1 MEEKKN
7 AFFNFLIKNRW
18 LMIII
23 FGVLAIT
30 GIVMFFNTKV
40 IYDLSSFAPR
50 NSNTADAV
58 TVLKAEFDD
67 KGSLYLMVKDISEEE
82 AGNLQEELSEMDG
95 VAVVAFDKSK
105 DYINNSAF
113 FTISLTDYDSSNEAN
128 NTISSIAEKMESGEF
143 YLSGQSALSY
153 YTRLETIESI
163 LKVGI
168 IILVAILMMLV
179 FTSKTFFELIVLLL
193 TFGVAVILNMGTNF
207 LFNGISYISNLVS
220 LILQLAL
227 SLDYSIILLHRFME
241 ERAIYDAKTSI
252 FNALK
257 KGTPEIL
264 SSSLTTIA
272 GLCAL
277 LVMTLPIGVEMGL
290 SLAKSIVFSLITVVF
305 FMPALLV
312 VFDKQL
318 QKSKHKNFV
327 PSVVRPV
334 KAILKFRT
342 PISIAFL
349 IILVLAGTGQ
359 FFNEY
364 SYNINGA
371 KRILDSQDH
380 IAEEFG
386 YKNDLAIIIPKGDYE
401 KEKDLIAF
409 MKAKEIVNGVTGLSS
424 IEVTDGLF
432 LTDMVTV
439 QSLTGLDIG
448 IPLTEAML
456 NSLFQMYIDEK
467 DPNTE
472 IPVEEY
478 EVMFI
483 DLMQVASEK
492 IALVFPGIE
501 DTEYGKQ
508 LEQLTMARANFEGEN
523 YSRIMFNINS
533 PTESKESLALIE
545 DLTTD
550 LSVYYDEYYMAGES
564 VACYDMANV
573 FPKDNLL
580 VSILTVLF
588 VLLILFFTFK
598 NIFLPILVILVIQG
612 GVWINFVIPFLAS
625 TPVSFIGYLLVC
637 AIQMGATIDYGIVLT
652 NRYRS
657 TKHLYLTRIEAMA
670 EAENAVFPTIITSGS
685 ILTISGISMG
695 LVASGV
701 VATMGMLLGI
711 GAATS
716 IILVLFVLPSLLLVL
731 EKFIDK
737 ADYKNLFKKRKKIEN
752 IL

>member
-23 FGVLAIT
+23 FAVLSIA

-40 IYDLSSFAPR
+40 VYDLSSFAPR
-50 NSNTADAV
+50 NSNTSDAV
-58 TVLKAEFDD
+58 AVLKTEFDD
-67 KGSLYLMVKDISEEE
+67 KGSFYLMVKDISEEE

-113 FTISLTDYDSSNEAN
+113 FTISLTDYDSTNEAN
-128 NTISSIAEKMESGEF
+128 DTISSIAEKMESAEF
-143 YLSGQSALSY
+143 YMSGQSALSY

-179 FTSKTFFELIVLLL
+179 LTSKTFFELIVLLL

-207 LFNGISYISNLVS
+207 LFNGISYISHLVG

-241 ERAIYDAKTSI
+241 ERAIYDAKTAVI
-252 FNALK
+252 NALK

-290 SLAKSIVFSLITVVF
+290 SLAKSIVFSLLAVMF

-312 VFDKQL
+312 IFDKQL
-318 QKSKHKNFV
+318 QKTKHKNFV
-327 PSVVRPV
+327 PSVVRPA

-380 IAEEFG
+380 IAEDFG
-386 YKNDLAIIIPKGDYE
+386 YKNDLAIVIPKGDYE
-401 KEKDLIAF
+401 KEKALIEF
-409 MKAKEIVNGVTGLSS
+409 MKSKEIITDVTGLSS
-424 IEVTDGLF
+424 IEVTDGLY

-439 QSLTGLDIG
+439 QSLSGLDIG
-448 IPLTEAML
+448 IPLTEGML
-456 NSLFQMYIDEK
+456 TSLFQMYIDEK
-467 DPNTE
+467 DPTTE
-472 IPVEEY
+472 ISAEEY
-478 EVMFI
+478 PVMFI
-483 DLMQVASEK
+483 DLMQVASAK
-492 IALVFPGIE
+492 ISEVFPGIE
-501 DTEYGKQ
+501 DTDYGKQ
-508 LEQLTMARANFEGEN
+508 LEQLSMARANFEGET

-533 PTESKESLALIE
+533 PTESKESLALID
-545 DLTTD
+545 DLTTE
-550 LSVYYDEYYMAGES
+550 LSVFYEEYYMAGES
-564 VACYDMANV
+564 VACYDMAKV

-580 VSILTVLF
+580 ISLLTVLF

-598 NIFLPILVILVIQG
+598 NAFLPVLLILVIQG
-612 GVWINFVIPFLAS
+612 GVWINFVIPFLSS

-657 TKHLYLTRIEAMA
+657 TKHLYLTKIEAMA

-685 ILTISGISMG
+685 ILTISGLSMG

-701 VATMGMLLGI
+701 VSTMGMLLGI

-716 IILVLFVLPSLLLVL
+716 VMLVLFVLPSLLLVL
-731 EKFIDK
+731 DRLIDK
-737 ADYKNLFKKRKKIEN
+737 ADYKNIFKKKPKN